1 MLMRGSTGSP
11 FSSTIGRGCSQTL
24 CWEILIK
31 RVGRAT
37 PDEAPT
43 IHRYVENVDSAYVSA
58 ANAGATVIVEPA
70 DQFYGDRLAR
80 GADPCGNQLFIAS
93 NGKDVDMDGLM
104 KRMVPLR

>member
-1 MLMRGSTGSP
+1 MFTNSLLGDPS
-11 FSSTIGRGCSQTL
+11 
-24 CWEILIK
+24 K

-58 ANAGATVIVEPA
+58 ANAGANVIVEPA

-80 GADPCGNQLFIAS
+80 GADPCGNQFFIAS

-104 KRMVPLR
+104 KRIVPLR